1 MNCNIFNYYNEQKL
15 PVYSRESNTSDN
27 LEDEAVELE
36 ESLET
41 DLCLLWDMTADK
53 DVALWLFQHDIL
65 DIMKCVVEESI
76 APRLTV
82 TFSLFQL

>member
-1 MNCNIFNYYNEQKL
+1 MTI
-15 PVYSRESNTSDN
+15 
-27 LEDEAVELE
+27 ELE

-53 DVALWLFQHDIL
+53 DVALCLFRHGIL
-65 DIMKCVVEESI
+65 DIIKCVIEESI

-82 TFSLFQL
+82 ISNLFQLPNFH